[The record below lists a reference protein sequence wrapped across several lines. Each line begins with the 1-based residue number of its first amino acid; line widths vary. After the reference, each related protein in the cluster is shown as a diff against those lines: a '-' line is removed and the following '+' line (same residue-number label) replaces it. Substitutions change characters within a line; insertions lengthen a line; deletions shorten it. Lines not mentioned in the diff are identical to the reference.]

1 MNFFPFFFGGKMV
14 DKRFLQKELRKLDP
28 TAFDNLK
35 TVLEGAIYDFD
46 LDGTVVVTDR
56 RDWLDIA
63 HFSRAYR
70 LTFRLPEETDVLCTV
85 ALEMHLEQIAREL
98 LQQADAG
105 CVLTIT
111 FRLPMESDAI
121 CPFIEKT
128 MRNIWGETRFIRQTL
143 QRDYGS
149 GRIANEVTIEFGR
162 LIREE
167 NVDDLLEMIPYMLE
181 SLRQLCHMV

>member
-1 MNFFPFFFGGKMV
+1 M
-14 DKRFLQKELRKLDP
+14 DP

-35 TVLEGAIYDFD
+35 TVIEGAIYDLD

-63 HFSRAYR
+63 HFSRMYR
-70 LTFRLPEETDVLCTV
+70 LMFRLPEKKAIVCTV
-85 ALEMHLEQIAREL
+85 SLEMHLEQIAREL
-98 LQQADAG
+98 LQKADAG

-111 FRLPMESDAI
+111 FCLPVESDDS
-121 CPFIEKT
+121 CLFIEKT

-143 QRDYGS
+143 RRDYAS
-149 GRIANEVTIEFGR
+149 GRIDNEVTIEFGR

-167 NVDDLLEMIPYMLE
+167 HVDDLLEMIPYMLE